1 MAAHAA
7 VLDLRPLVL
16 LQATVPLSLP
26 VSYSPFLQNGIVSI

>member
-26 VSYSPFLQNGIVSI
+26 VSYSPVLQNGIVSI